1 MESENGT
8 KNVLAQKLEK
18 IMIYLYFTSL
28 ADGIGMAERYCMK
41 TGLYIFCTV
50 CYLDL
55 LPYGRLLAHALLL
68 HKVLYKF
75 SKLHILIGG
84 FYLPE

>member
-1 MESENGT
+1 MEQKT
-8 KNVLAQKLEK
+8 YWHKNWKKLWY
-18 IMIYLYFTSL
+18 IFTSPLWPL